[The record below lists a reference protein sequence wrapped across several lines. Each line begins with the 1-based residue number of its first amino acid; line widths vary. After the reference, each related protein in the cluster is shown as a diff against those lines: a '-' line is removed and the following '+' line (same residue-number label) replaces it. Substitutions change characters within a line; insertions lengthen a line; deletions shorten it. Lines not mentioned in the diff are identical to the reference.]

1 MMLFKSTL
9 LLLGV
14 GFAAA
19 QSISSGCTSALV
31 SIAGSPDSACLN
43 PSALV
48 QLVLTNSSTSVV
60 PVIDTWLT
68 GLCALGPCS
77 NSSLQAVFTNL
88 TAGCPTELQALGL
101 PTNNSNSVTYLQA
114 AYPTIRQVL
123 CLKDTSANE
132 LCATEDLTQVQ
143 NVTGTLTTSNIA
155 SVVGEISAG
164 NQSIPQSVTCG
175 NCSKAAYTIASK
187 NFPDL
192 ISGTKNETQATCGSS
207 FTDGQTPSGIE
218 ETASNSTSTS
228 GSGSGSGN
236 TGGAARLDVS
246 SLNIGLSMVIAVS
259 SVFAF
264 FA

>member
-1 MMLFKSTL
+1 MLSKSSV
-9 LLLGV
+9 LLLGA

-48 QLVLTNSSTSVV
+48 QLVLTNSTTSIV
-60 PVIDTWLT
+60 PVINTWLT

-101 PTNNSNSVTYLQA
+101 STNNSESSVTQFQA
-114 AYPTIRQVL
+114 AYPTARQIL

-132 LCATEDLTQVQ
+132 LCATEELTQVQ

-155 SVVGEISAG
+155 SVVSQISAG

-175 NCSKAAYTIASK
+175 NCSKASYIIAST

-192 ISGTKNETQATCGSS
+192 VSGSKSQIQNTCGTA
-207 FTDGQTPSGIE
+207 FTDDGQMPSGIV
-218 ETASNSTSTS
+218 ETASNSTSS
-228 GSGSGSGN
+228 GSGSGS
-236 TGGAARLDVS
+236 TGGAATLDAS
-246 SLNIGLSMVIAVS
+246 SLNIGLSMVIGVS